1 MAHQELSPEQDFHA
15 WALNAAQRARA
26 GLLTPQ
32 ELEQVAEELEDRAK
46 SERRE
51 LKNRLAVLLAHLL
64 KWQYQPDARSY
75 SWEGTINGQRSD
87 LDDLLEDNPSLRPE
101 LPAYLE
107 KAYQRGIQKAVEE
120 TNMNKRAFPSTF
132 SETGWTL
139 EQVLAEDCF
148 PD

>member
-32 ELEQVAEELEDRAK
+32 ELEQVAEELEDMAK

-51 LKNRLAVLLAHLL
+51 LKNRLAILLAHLL
-64 KWQYQPDARSY
+64 KWQYQPKERSY

-87 LDDLLEDNPSLRPE
+87 LQELLEENPSLKPD
-101 LPAYLE
+101 LPDYLE
-107 KAYQRGIQKAVEE
+107 KAYKRGIQKAVEE
-120 TNMNKRAFPSTF
+120 TNMSKKAFPSTF
-132 SETGWTL
+132 KETGWTL

>member
-32 ELEQVAEELEDRAK
+32 ELEQVAEELEDMAG

-51 LKNRLAVLLAHLL
+51 LKNRLTVLLGHLL
-64 KWQYQPDARSY
+64 KWQYQPQRRGK
-75 SWEGTINGQRSD
+75 SWQLTIKEQRVAVKGV
-87 LDDLLEDNPSLRPE
+87 LKDNPSLRPRIFE
-101 LPAYLE
+101 FGE
-107 KAYQRGIQKAVEE
+107 EAYQRAVFVAARE
-120 TNMNKRAFPSTF
+120 TELDEDIFPSTF
-132 SETGWTL
+132 EQTGWTW
-139 EQVLAEDCF
+139 EQVLEAEYF